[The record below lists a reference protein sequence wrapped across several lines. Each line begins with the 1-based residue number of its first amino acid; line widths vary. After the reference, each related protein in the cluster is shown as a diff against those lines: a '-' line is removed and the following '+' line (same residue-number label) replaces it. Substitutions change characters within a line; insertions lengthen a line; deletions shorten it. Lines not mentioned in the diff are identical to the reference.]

1 MNLKHLK
8 YFVMVAEELHFGRAA
23 KRLHISQPPLSMS
36 IQQLESNLGFSLFIR
51 NNKTVALTDAGA
63 LFYKEA
69 LTLLRHSE
77 DMRQI
82 GKRVARGML
91 GNLRIGFGSSMLLR
105 GLNNVINAFQL
116 QHPHIKVLLKE
127 MNSSEQTQALKQ
139 EQINIGF
146 VHSLNSEPDIVYR
159 LLMSE
164 DFVCCLPKSHPLA
177 SEPVIDLAL
186 LENENFV
193 LFPRSVAPHYHDK
206 ITSICVN
213 AGFSPYIA
221 HEIHN
226 WLTIV
231 EVVEAGLGIA
241 LVPQSMQNLRKENTC
256 FIKINDN
263 SIRSET
269 YCIWNSNDSSIL
281 QQNFL
286 EALPFPKEKGS

>member
-51 NNKTVALTDAGA
+51 NNKTVALTDAGS

-69 LTLLRHSE
+69 LTLLRHSD

-91 GNLRIGFGSSMLLR
+91 GNLRIGIGSSMLLR
-105 GLNNVINAFQL
+105 GLNTVIEDFQL

-127 MNSSEQTQALKQ
+127 MNSSEQIQALKQ

-177 SEPVIDLAL
+177 SKEVIDLAL
-186 LENENFV
+186 LANENFV
-193 LFPRSVAPHYHDK
+193 LFPRSIAPHYHDK

-221 HEIHN
+221 HEIRN

-231 EVVEAGLGIA
+231 EVVEAGLGVA
-241 LVPQSMQNLRKENTC
+241 LVPSSMQKLNKKNTC
-256 FIKINDN
+256 FIKINGDN
-263 SIRSET
+263 IRSET
-269 YCIWNSNDSSIL
+269 YCIWNKNDNSIL
-281 QQNFL
+281 QNDFL
-286 EALPFPKEKGS
+286 DTLDFPKEKGS